1 MDIRVSNGE
10 RLIILLTII
19 SWTGLVLKNI
29 YISIFISPKT
39 RIIVD
44 LLFVFTSVQT
54 PFITFKA
61 TKRTPIGVLFCW
73 QKSGR
78 KI

>member
-1 MDIRVSNGE
+1 MSNGE

-44 LLFVFTSVQT
+44 LLFVFTSIFDLFTRLRQK
-54 PFITFKA
+54 KA
-61 TKRTPIGVLFCW
+61 PPYAVLFPLDNALAAVLYL
-73 QKSGR
+73 
-78 KI
+78 